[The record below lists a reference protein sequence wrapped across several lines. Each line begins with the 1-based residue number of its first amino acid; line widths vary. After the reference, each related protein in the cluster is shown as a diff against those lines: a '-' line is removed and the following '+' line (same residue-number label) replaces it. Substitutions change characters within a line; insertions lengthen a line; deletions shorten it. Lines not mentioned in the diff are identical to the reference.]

1 MNLLRSIF
9 LIFLALKLAGLGVVA
24 AWSWWWVTA
33 PIWGVF
39 AFSFVIVLLSY
50 ATLGSPNAYKET
62 DWYKSLG
69 SRRVGKEG
77 T

>member
-1 MNLLRSIF
+1 MNLLRGMF

-39 AFSFVIVLLSY
+39 AFAFVVVFLSCVC
-50 ATLGSPNAYKET
+50 LGSPNAYKET
-62 DWYKSLG
+62 DWYRSFG
-69 SRRVGKEG
+69 SRKR
-77 T
+77 